1 MATKGKDHAMQV
13 NKSTTIQTTTWVTL
27 DPDELHALIA
37 QAAWKAAGIRTVP
50 QDASATIHFT
60 DDAPRSAPSRP
71 TMRAT
76 VELIT
81 TRTQTTPKAPSGDR
95 T

>member
-1 MATKGKDHAMQV
+1 MKID
-13 NKSTTIQTTTWVTL
+13 TTTTTQKTTWVHF